1 MDVSK
6 LSLSLKFLNSKCSY
20 QIRNVKCFL
29 CVCLNLVPSWE
40 IFGLLRRMCYPHVRC
55 RSVAIS
61 WVQGRGLS
69 RPWYIGLGQPSLWPN
84 PRPLG
89 PAPAQFSCVCLFLP
103 SSAWLHLVS
112 GLGQGQA
119 KSLSCPQKPWEPSR
133 WLLEGCVSCF
143 DRSWDR
149 IVAAGQSETNKL
161 PRCCCGQWVQPMCP
175 RCWVTLWSLHHGS
188 PLGNTGHW
196 RLCLDLASQI
206 DNISDIYQTGNFN
219 ENKREPSATETE
231 VNETSLFL
239 FNGGESYNDSNQNAL
254 WFSIEAFSWESIEYE
269 KKHFTEQR
277 FRHWTLKF
285 MNVRDF

>member
-1 MDVSK
+1 MGEESDPTSHPP
-6 LSLSLKFLNSKCSY
+6 NS
-20 QIRNVKCFL
+20 RVL
-29 CVCLNLVPSWE
+29 
-40 IFGLLRRMCYPHVRC
+40 LLRH
-55 RSVAIS
+55 SKI
-61 WVQGRGLS
+61 
-69 RPWYIGLGQPSLWPN
+69 N
-84 PRPLG
+84 PEID
-89 PAPAQFSCVCLFLP
+89 A
-103 SSAWLHLVS
+103 
-112 GLGQGQA
+112 
-119 KSLSCPQKPWEPSR
+119 
-133 WLLEGCVSCF
+133 CF

-239 FNGGESYNDSNQNAL
+239 FNGGESYNDSNQNA
-254 WFSIEAFSWESIEYE
+254 
-269 KKHFTEQR
+269 R
-277 FRHWTLKF
+277 
-285 MNVRDF
+285 